1 MINYKISLIF
11 LSCIL
16 GLLFSRVSSAEL
28 NAQADADATASSTST
43 LATSTTPATLDSDG
57 DGYNDDLEIKN
68 GFSPFNVQPLKITD
82 SDVDGDGLNDNLEIQ
97 FKTNPLL
104 ADTDADGYSDFEEI
118 DKAFDPLSTSTKKL
132 AQKVE
137 ISLKKQLLTYSIA
150 GKVWKEFSVSTGK
163 PSMPTPTGTFTV
175 VSKIKKAWSK
185 TYSLWMPFWLGL
197 DRGRIGIHELPVWPS
212 GYREGADH
220 LGKPVSHGC
229 IRLGVGQAQYLFERV
244 DLGFQIVIS
253 K

>member
-1 MINYKISLIF
+1 MKYRIF
-11 LSCIL
+11 IIYLLLLAVFVL
-16 GLLFSRVSSAEL
+16 GPKTLKAEE
-28 NAQADADATASSTST
+28 AS
-43 LATSTTPATLDSDG
+43 DSDG
-57 DGYNDDLEIKN
+57 DGYADDVEIKNGWSPFNAEQVKITESDVDKDSLSDDLEIK
-68 GFSPFNVQPLKITD
+68 
-82 SDVDGDGLNDNLEIQ
+82 

-104 ADTDADGYSDFEEI
+104 ADTDNDGYSDFAEI
-118 DKAFDPLSTSTKKL
+118 DYAFDPLSTSTKKL

-137 ISLKKQLLTYSIA
+137 ISLKKQTLTYFVSGIA
-150 GKVWKEFSVSTGK
+150 WKEFSVSTGK

-212 GYREGADH
+212 GYREGENH
-220 LGKPVSHGC
+220 LGKAVSHGC
-229 IRLGVGQAQYLFERV
+229 IRLGVGPAQYLFDRV
-244 DLGFQIVIS
+244 DVGLQVLIN